1 MNLQLRC
8 QIFLHNIIETK
19 NMSLTLKKAIFSKGK
34 GKGKETREWSYY
46 IYQIDTRF
54 MHAINKL
61 FREHM
66 FTFDN

>member
-1 MNLQLRC
+1 
-8 QIFLHNIIETK
+8 
-19 NMSLTLKKAIFSKGK
+19 MSLTLKKAIFSKGK

-54 MHAINKL
+54 MHGINKL